1 VEVPN
6 EVDDLDEGARKVG
19 GAEVVGNGLDGKV
32 DDVQPMEVDQPT
44 TSGGSTELPTPEN
57 QDQDPRVAPTAAG
70 SSVQVDDNAGTN
82 ERSKK
87 VIMEKRYFMG
97 EDGVNVWRKGM
108 EVASFMRDG
117 IGEFQLLATEFLA
130 AKLTTANSSCKS
142 LSRRPYPSPTPPL
155 PYPPLPPLHRSNRT
169 PATHVRTGLEQ
180 PSRPGDSRR
189 DLFRRR
195 GRAGFLHRRQS
206 GPQRVSLEISS
217 RVAVGELMEGWIS
230 TGSRP
235 ERVRL

>member
-1 VEVPN
+1 VEVPT
-6 EVDDLDEGARKVG
+6 EVDDLDEDARQVG
-19 GAEVVGNGLDGKV
+19 GAEVVGNGSAGKV

-87 VIMEKRYFMG
+87 IIMEKRYFMG

-117 IGEFQLLATEFLA
+117 IGEFQLL
-130 AKLTTANSSCKS
+130 
-142 LSRRPYPSPTPPL
+142 PT
-155 PYPPLPPLHRSNRT
+155 RS
-169 PATHVRTGLEQ
+169 
-180 PSRPGDSRR
+180 
-189 DLFRRR
+189 
-195 GRAGFLHRRQS
+195 HRRQN
-206 GPQRVSLEISS
+206 
-217 RVAVGELMEGWIS
+217 
-230 TGSRP
+230 
-235 ERVRL
+235 